1 MSDVTKKSFF
11 LCNKPIQLLLM
22 MMMLWKQMAS
32 KSKNTPRPI
41 CHITFSSNG
50 KNLKYETR
58 AKKLWTLGG
67 MSSPFSCLALD
78 IVTPVSQCLKI
89 IEKVA
94 FTIASE
100 AIYVYILSREK
111 FVINSTYGQFWWVL
125 KTWSFRSNSVTGQF

>member
-1 MSDVTKKSFF
+1 
-11 LCNKPIQLLLM
+11 
-22 MMMLWKQMAS
+22 MAS

-100 AIYVYILSREK
+100 ASYVYMLKGQK
-111 FVINSTYGQFWWVL
+111 FIKNAKNSQFGEFLKMRHFEGFSNTVMMVL
-125 KTWSFRSNSVTGQF
+125 MYHS

>member
-1 MSDVTKKSFF
+1 
-11 LCNKPIQLLLM
+11 M

-89 IEKVA
+89 TEKVA
-94 FTIASE
+94 FNIASE
-100 AIYVYILSREK
+100 ASYDYIFIGQKFIKNAKNDQFKLDILSNFQTMFFLVE
-111 FVINSTYGQFWWVL
+111 ISL
-125 KTWSFRSNSVTGQF
+125 

>member
-1 MSDVTKKSFF
+1 
-11 LCNKPIQLLLM
+11 M

-32 KSKNTPRPI
+32 KSKNTPKPI

-94 FTIASE
+94 FNIASE
-100 AIYVYILSREK
+100 ASYVFFFRFIKKSKISLASFWKTEAWGKKCYQTGWLVETAKIETFKWDILGDDQTMC
-111 FVINSTYGQFWWVL
+111 V
-125 KTWSFRSNSVTGQF
+125 